1 MAFVVYIVVSN
12 LIVLYKSEYGKEKG
26 NEILI
31 GGHCM
36 LTNLTSTDDPLCGRI
51 YPCTDCGLLGR
62 RVLQPKRGYINE
74 KWESK

>member
-1 MAFVVYIVVSN
+1 MAFVIYIVVSN
-12 LIVLYKSEYGKEKG
+12 SIVLYKSEYGKEKG

-51 YPCTDCGLLGR
+51 YPCTDCGLLCR
-62 RVLQPKRGYINE
+62 RALQAERGYINR
-74 KWESK
+74 KRQSK